1 MEIIGII
8 LISVGV
14 IFSTLGALGLV
25 RMPDIYNRLQTSTK
39 ATTLGAFSTI
49 IGVGF
54 MHPAW
59 LVKTILIA
67 FFILMT
73 APISSHNLG
82 KAAHKAGIPLTDKT
96 QIDECPKKE
105 ENK

>member
-8 LISVGV
+8 LISIGV
-14 IFSTLGALGLV
+14 IFSVLGALGLV

-54 MHPAW
+54 MHPEW
-59 LVKTILIA
+59 LIKTLLIA

-82 KAAHKAGIPLTDKT
+82 RAAHKLGIPLTSKT
-96 QIDECPKKE
+96 QMDECPKKE

>member
-1 MEIIGII
+1 
-8 LISVGV
+8 
-14 IFSTLGALGLV
+14 
-25 RMPDIYNRLQTSTK
+25 
-39 ATTLGAFSTI
+39 
-49 IGVGF
+49 

-67 FFILMT
+67 FFILMP

-82 KAAHKAGIPLTDKT
+82 KAAHKSGIPLTDKT